1 VNDRANHI
9 AFTRLAD
16 LVEGRLGLEDQIEIC
31 DHVLA
36 CPVCAAELAW
46 LERVV
51 GLMRAAAD
59 EQPSAQAVAAAKRLL
74 QSPNQPAARPQLVAT
89 LQFASARSPSALGRR
104 AGAHSERQLLFAVSS
119 YVLDLRIVPHGDMWG
134 VSGQLLG
141 ADDGRQAELDGPAGT
156 MRGALNDMSEF
167 ALPSAPPGNYTL
179 RVQLADLD
187 IVIAGLEVGA

>member
-16 LVEGRLGLEDQIEIC
+16 LVEGRIGSDDQIEIRE
-31 DHVLA
+31 HVVA

-51 GLMRAAAD
+51 GLMRAATD

-74 QSPNQPAARPQLVAT
+74 LSPAQPAARPQLVAT
-89 LQFASARSPSALGRR
+89 LQFDSARSPIALGRR
-104 AGAHSERQLLFAVSS
+104 AGAHTERQLLFAVSS
-119 YVLDLRIVPHGDMWG
+119 YVLDLRIVPHGDLWV

-141 ADDGRQAELDGPAGT
+141 TDAGRLAELDGSAGT
-156 MRGALNDMSEF
+156 TRAAPNDMSEF
-167 ALPSAPPGNYTL
+167 ALPPSPPGTYTL
-179 RVQLADLD
+179 RVQLTDLD
-187 IVIAGLEVGA
+187 IMIAGLEVGA